1 MARATERCAE
11 GRLLIVTPWVY
22 HYRRKDEGITA
33 MECKAMN
40 CIAQALCR
48 MSDDWWKK
56 DL

>member
-22 HYRRKDEGITA
+22 HYRRKDEGITV